1 MAVRRSSLVRIRKSA
16 GFTQESFAEAMHVDR
31 STVARWE
38 QGAREPLPYQRP
50 KIARLLKI
58 TMSELDELLHPA
70 APSVVSEQRVSSPA
84 VLSPTPGVVHAELL
98 TQYETLTGAYRQID
112 YQAGSAAVY
121 EQTVSQLNRLM
132 ALADNVP
139 SSHYQRFALVL
150 GDTAQLAAWL
160 AIDHQ
165 DYGAARRY
173 TSLALSSAQEGEDA
187 ELHAYVVGIMSYIHL
202 HAGRGPDAVRLLLA
216 ALHLAEN
223 PRFGIGP
230 AVQSWLTEAVGEAY
244 ALAGDRQAGAA
255 ALAKAERLF
264 DGVDQADVP
273 AWLGFYNGSEHIMR
287 LKGRCLVRL
296 GDGAAA
302 APALEEAVAALP
314 THYVRERSGTLVD
327 LAIARL
333 MPSRAN
339 RASAVEPEAA
349 AAAALEAWDLAV
361 RTGSGRNQR
370 RVRELLPRFK
380 PYGHLGTA
388 RELLDAVSNIG
399 A

>member
-1 MAVRRSSLVRIRKSA
+1 MAVRRTGFVRARKAA
-16 GFTQESFAEAMHVDR
+16 GFTQESFAEIMHVDR

-50 KIARLLKI
+50 KLARLLKI
-58 TMSELDELLHPA
+58 TMNKLDELLHTETESVA
-70 APSVVSEQRVSSPA
+70 ATQHVDPPA
-84 VLSPTPGVVHAELL
+84 VVLPAPRVVHAELL
-98 TQYETLTGAYRQID
+98 TQYEALTSAYRQID

-132 ALADNVP
+132 GMADNVP

-187 ELHAYVVGIMSYIHL
+187 QLHAYVLGIMSYIHL
-202 HAGRGPDAVRLLLA
+202 HAGRGPDALRLLLA

-223 PRFGIGP
+223 PRFGISQ
-230 AVQSWLTEAVGEAY
+230 AVHSWLSEAIGEAY
-244 ALAGDRQAGAA
+244 ALAGDSQAGAA

-264 DGVDQADVP
+264 DGVDPSDVP
-273 AWLGFYNGSEHIMR
+273 AWLGFYNGAEHTMR

-302 APALEEAVAALP
+302 VTALEEAVQALP
-314 THYVRERSGTLVD
+314 VHYVRERSGTLID

-333 MPSRAN
+333 MPSRAGQT
-339 RASAVEPEAA
+339 SAVEPEAA
-349 AAAALEAWDLAV
+349 ATTALEAWELAV
-361 RTGSGRNQR
+361 QTGSGRNQR
-370 RVRELLPRFK
+370 QVRELLPQLQ
-380 PYGHLGTA
+380 PYRQLGAVRT
-388 RELLDAVSNIG
+388 LLEA
-399 A
+399 AP

>member
-1 MAVRRSSLVRIRKSA
+1 MAVRRTGFVRARKAA
-16 GFTQESFAEAMHVDR
+16 GFTQESFAEVMHVDR

-50 KIARLLKI
+50 KLARLLKI
-58 TMSELDELLHPA
+58 TMAELDELLHPKAESVA
-70 APSVVSEQRVSSPA
+70 AKQHASQPAVVSPAPRV
-84 VLSPTPGVVHAELL
+84 VRAELL
-98 TQYETLTGAYRQID
+98 TQYEALTSAYRQID

-132 ALADNVP
+132 GMADNVP
-139 SSHYQRFALVL
+139 SAHYQRFALVL

-187 ELHAYVVGIMSYIHL
+187 QLHAYVLGIMSYIHL

-223 PRFGIGP
+223 PRFGIGQ
-230 AVQSWLTEAVGEAY
+230 AVHSWLSEAIGEAY
-244 ALAGDRQAGAA
+244 ALAGDHQAGAA
-255 ALAKAERLF
+255 ALAEAERLF
-264 DGVDQADVP
+264 DGVDQAGVP
-273 AWLGFYNGSEHIMR
+273 AWLGFYNGDEHIMR

-302 APALEEAVAALP
+302 VTALEEAVQALP
-314 THYVRERSGTLVD
+314 VHYVRERSGTLID

-333 MPSRAN
+333 MPSRSG
-339 RASAVEPEAA
+339 RTSDVEPEAA
-349 AAAALEAWDLAV
+349 ATAALEAWELAV
-361 RTGSGRNQR
+361 QTGSGRNQR
-370 RVRELLPRFK
+370 RVRELLPRLQ
-380 PYGHLGTA
+380 PYRRLGAVRT
-388 RELLDAVSNIG
+388 LLEA
-399 A
+399 AP